1 MTNNE
6 LLDAILN
13 SYLYG
18 LKLKFENS
26 PEYKKLTFEFIAKA
40 QNPDL
45 EEWQL
50 KFLRQ
55 TLINDG
61 FIEPAKISGPEP
73 YHMTPTGIKAAQTGW
88 YKKTENDL
96 RTKKEIT
103 KQTLADLKRSKISLI
118 VAILA
123 FIIPTIISIYTFQ
136 ANKQQ
141 PNRQELQELRQ
152 RLEKLESLKNE
163 AYKDTTSSFV
173 SASDLKKKN
182 NKLHPFYSYDKLFF
196 QWLFPSIRRP

>member
-6 LLDAILN
+6 LLDAILY
-13 SYLYG
+13 SYLYEYK
-18 LKLKFENS
+18 LKLENS
-26 PEYKKLTFEFIAKA
+26 PEYKKLTFEYIAKA
-40 QNPDL
+40 QDPDI

-73 YHMTPTGIKAAQTGW
+73 YNLTPTGIKAAQTGW
-88 YKKTENDL
+88 YKKTEKDL

-152 RLEKLESLKNE
+152 RIEKLESLKNE
-163 AYKDTTSSFV
+163 ANKDTTSSFE
-173 SASDLKKKN
+173 SASDLLKKN
-182 NKLHPFYSYDKLFF
+182 
-196 QWLFPSIRRP
+196 